1 MAKFKS
7 KVIYSGKG
15 VDLYAETLKA
25 LEAGHIVVM
34 LAERV
39 PRSRKEYDRVRILKK
54 NNSIYSCNF
63 HHNFESSCFQESTPS
78 LTIKGMREFDDNYL
92 KPYAIEVIYDS

>member
-34 LAERV
+34 YAERI
-39 PRSRKEYDRVRILKK
+39 RRASSEYDRVRILYK
-54 NNSIYSCNF
+54 NTSNYSPHF
-63 HHNFESSCFQESTPS
+63 HDKFIKSCFQRSKPR
-78 LTIKGMREFDDNYL
+78 LTVEAMREFDDDYI